1 MHKWLLPALI
11 VGVALGAIGCKSSPQ
26 ASAPPGPQTTAAA
39 PRDSAKTASAESG
52 ESCSGETCSVEG
64 GSCGTGGESW
74 AAGELNGKRLQV
86 KVHLPKEALQPKT
99 MAEPSGLPGQRSPAL
114 HVLAVL
120 RVTMTSAPGC
130 VIGAVT
136 KGGPADQAGLKPGDA
151 ILEANGGKVDCP
163 ALLDSWL
170 YCGKDPAVAELTI
183 LRPTGESGGE
193 TAPSAKK

>member
-1 MHKWLLPALI
+1 MHKWLLLALV
-11 VGVALGAIGCKSSPQ
+11 VGVALGAISCKSSPQ
-26 ASAPPGPQTTAAA
+26 ASAPSAPKTAAA
-39 PRDSAKTASAESG
+39 APTGSAKPASAESG
-52 ESCSGETCSVEG
+52 ASCSGETCRVEG
-64 GSCGTGGESW
+64 GSC
-74 AAGELNGKRLQV
+74 AAGEVNGQKLQT
-86 KVHLPKEALQPKT
+86 KLHLPKEALQPQIT
-99 MAEPSGLPGQRSPAL
+99 AGRSGLPGQRSPAG

-151 ILEANGGKVDCP
+151 IVEANGGKVDCP

-183 LRPTGESGGE
+183 LRPTGKSGGAA
-193 TAPSAKK
+193 APAK